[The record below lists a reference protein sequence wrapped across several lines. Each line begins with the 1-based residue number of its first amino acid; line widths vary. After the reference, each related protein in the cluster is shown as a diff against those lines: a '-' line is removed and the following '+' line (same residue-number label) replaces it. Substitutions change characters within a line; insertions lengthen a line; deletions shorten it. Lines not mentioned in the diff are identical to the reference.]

1 MPSSGYRRNLLPPGS
16 PHPRAL
22 GGRAGSRERGAIS
35 RRLGPRRTP
44 TSRSS
49 CRPTISPERL
59 PRALRWLDRASDRM
73 GRADSPAVCQL
84 PGADRNAGMRGRF
97 LAGLSRPVD
106 TFDVGAAVLYAEASK
121 AIAAVAD
128 MVVKNDLKLSITGYA
143 GRRVGRRIVMN
154 SRGAASTVRDAL
166 NVAGV
171 ADSSIELR
179 SPRFVGNR
187 GCRKRR

>member
-1 MPSSGYRRNLLPPGS
+1 MARY
-16 PHPRAL
+16 
-22 GGRAGSRERGAIS
+22 RGAWD
-35 RRLGPRRTP
+35 RAAPR

-59 PRALRWLDRASDRM
+59 PRALPWLDWASDRM